1 MGSEGTEVLQ
11 KCYTIPVA
19 VTASG
24 KARFTLHPSNW
35 FLKLSNGSIFQF
47 QRTINSYEYS
57 DEDMVN
63 MALCDFLAA
72 LTLDCEY
79 VHLDWELQTATGVCV
94 LWARRAVAVLQSSL
108 RTKTI
113 KARMSSTG
121 ATLWRVPLVESA
133 SRVVVP
139 TMTVYGGAC
148 CNCLASGKGSECSL
162 REKFTPSY
170 QLTKSCVDLDTED
183 VLNGFLKNVEFVE
196 ALCSANLNSLE
207 DSSTYWLR
215 RCKSSMCSR
224 TKSNSKSSR

>member
-1 MGSEGTEVLQ
+1 MGPEGTEVLQ
-11 KCYTIPVA
+11 KCYANPVA

-24 KARFTLHPSNW
+24 KGR
-35 FLKLSNGSIFQF
+35 IFQF
-47 QRTINSYEYS
+47 QRTINSHEYS

-63 MALCDFLAA
+63 MALCDFLTA

-79 VHLDWELQTATGVCV
+79 VHLNWELQTATGVCV

-121 ATLWRVPLVESA
+121 AALWRVPLVESA
-133 SRVVVP
+133 SRVIVP
-139 TMTVYGGAC
+139 TMSVLWPPPFKAQLCTA
-148 CNCLASGKGSECSL
+148 
-162 REKFTPSY
+162 PSY
-170 QLTKSCVDLDTED
+170 QLTKSCVDLNTED
-183 VLNGFLKNVEFVE
+183 VLNGILKNVEFVE
-196 ALCSANLNSLE
+196 ALCSAKLNSLE

-224 TKSNSKSSR
+224 TKSSSKSSR